1 MKNELNNVTF
11 FSRAGVQH
19 RKPAI
24 VCLILLFLFFLSS
37 SCQCHSQSVKNIP
50 IEISYALRSIESY
63 NTNIREAIKLGNYIY
78 VKYSSHDY
86 VFVYKNKQYSSIQ
99 CIKNTSKIDF
109 IYFHDF
115 IKSDTITIILKEL
128 QFKGVKIPHVITNH
142 SYYGLIVE
150 SSSNYLNH

>member
-1 MKNELNNVTF
+1 MHTMKNELNNVTF
-11 FSRAGVQH
+11 FSRVGFQH
-19 RKPAI
+19 RKPTI
-24 VCLILLFLFFLSS
+24 VCLILLFLSS
-37 SCQCHSQSVKNIP
+37 SCHCHPQSVKNIP
-50 IEISYALRSIESY
+50 IEISYALRSIESH

-109 IYFHDF
+109 IYFHDL
-115 IKSDTITIILKEL
+115 ITSDTITIILKEL
-128 QFKGVKIPHVITNH
+128 QFKGLKIPHVITHH